1 MRILLT
7 GATGFIGEP
16 LCQMLRAAGHHV
28 VVVSRY
34 PEHAGD
40 EAIGWDQVPRAVRE
54 VEAIVNLAGEPLAE
68 RRWNGAQKMR
78 ILESRVGTTRALVDA
93 VNVAQSRPA
102 VLVNASAVGF
112 YGERGD
118 EVLDESGGPG
128 KGFLSK
134 VCQAWEGEAM
144 RAEALG
150 LRVVRLR
157 FGIVLAVDGGALTR
171 MLLPFR
177 FFVGGPLG
185 NGRQW
190 MSWIHRDDVTGIV
203 LDTLTNDAYRG
214 PVNVTAPQP
223 VTNRDFAKA
232 LGATLAR
239 PAVLPAPAPFLRFA
253 LGEMAD
259 MLLTGQ
265 RVVPSVV
272 QRLGYHFRY
281 PQLTAALRASARL

>member
-1 MRILLT
+1 MRVLVT
-7 GATGFIGEP
+7 GATGFVGEP
-16 LCQMLRAAGHHV
+16 LCHMLRAAGHRL
-28 VVVSRY
+28 VVVSRH
-34 PEHAGD
+34 PAHAGD
-40 EAIGWDQVPRAVRE
+40 DAIGWDQVPRAMRDVDA
-54 VEAIVNLAGEPLAE
+54 VVNLAGEPIAA
-68 RRWNGAQKMR
+68 RRWTGAQKMR

-93 VNVAQSRPA
+93 VNVSPSRPA

-112 YGERGD
+112 YGDRGE
-118 EVLDESGGPG
+118 EVIDESAGPG

-144 RAEALG
+144 RAEPLG

-157 FGIVLAVDGGALTR
+157 FGIILASDGGALAR
-171 MLLPFR
+171 MLPPFR

-185 NGRQW
+185 DGRQW
-190 MSWIHRDDVTGIV
+190 MSWIHRDDVTGII
-203 LDTLTNDAYRG
+203 LETLTNDGYRG

-223 VTNRDFAKA
+223 VTNRDFVKA
-232 LGATLAR
+232 LGATVAR
-239 PAVLPAPAPFLRFA
+239 PAILPAPAPVLRLA

>member
-1 MRILLT
+1 MRVLVT
-7 GATGFIGEP
+7 GATGFVGEP
-16 LCQMLRAAGHHV
+16 LCHTLRAAGHRL
-28 VVVSRY
+28 VVVSRD
-34 PEHAGD
+34 PAHAGD
-40 EAIGWDQVPRAVRE
+40 DAIGWDGVPRAVRD
-54 VEAIVNLAGEPLAE
+54 VDAIVNLAGEPLAA

-93 VNVAQSRPA
+93 VNVTQSRPGI
-102 VLVNASAVGF
+102 LVNASAVGF
-112 YGERGD
+112 YGDRGD
-118 EVLDESGGPG
+118 EAVDESAGPG

-150 LRVVRLR
+150 VRVVRLR
-157 FGIVLAVDGGALTR
+157 FGVILAADGGALAR
-171 MLLPFR
+171 MLPPFR
-177 FFVGGPLG
+177 AFVGGPFG

-190 MSWIHRDDVTGIV
+190 MSWIHRDDVTGIL
-203 LDTLTNDAYRG
+203 LDTLTNDGYRAA
-214 PVNVTAPQP
+214 VNVTAPQP

-232 LGATLAR
+232 LGAALAR
-239 PAVLPAPAPFLRFA
+239 PAVMPAPAPLLRLA

-265 RVVPSVV
+265 RVLPEVV
-272 QRLGYHFRY
+272 QRLGYRFRY